1 MTAESVSSEYPTKP
15 PVWLVDHLDQW
26 RQRRVSGRAGHA
38 LIVTSQDV
46 EEASLFCHLLA
57 AQEFCAEAS
66 DGSAC
71 GQCPSCR
78 AFGQGAHGD
87 FCVVRR
93 SDGKVS
99 IGIDQIRQATQA
111 LQQTPLYGSIKV
123 VLIEAADQMTL
134 AAANSLLKILEEP
147 PGNALVLL
155 TTAAMWQLPPTV
167 RSRCQRLP
175 LPPPTADQAK
185 HWLETERGMDAET
198 ARRALRLADGKV
210 ISAVM
215 LEREGAL
222 SLYEA
227 LALSFDETD
236 PSLGPP
242 PIWSKVSAAAL
253 LEALLLC
260 AERRGREAV
269 LGRQPIGTDWLRL
282 HSCLGELYDRVRR
295 GATPAQDILV
305 AEVYR
310 LYRNCGHET
319 FDSASSRFLTS
330 LGRMDLTV

>member
-1 MTAESVSSEYPTKP
+1 MTAESVSSDYPAKP

-38 LIVTSQDV
+38 LIVMSQDV
-46 EEASLFCHLLA
+46 EEASFFCHLLA

-66 DGSAC
+66 GGSAC

-78 AFGQGAHGD
+78 AFGQGVHGD

-185 HWLETERGMDAET
+185 QWLETERGMDAET
-198 ARRALRLADGKV
+198 ARRVLKLADGKV
-210 ISAVM
+210 ISAM
-215 LEREGAL
+215 ILEREGAL
-222 SLYEA
+222 STHEA
-227 LALSFDETD
+227 LTQSFDEAD
-236 PSLGPP
+236 LSLGPP
-242 PIWSKVSAAAL
+242 SIWSKVSAAVL
-253 LEALLLC
+253 LEGLLLC
-260 AERRGREAV
+260 AEKRGREAV
-269 LGRQPIGTDWLRL
+269 LGEQPVATDWLRL
-282 HSCLGELYDRVRR
+282 HSCVGELYDRVRR
-295 GATPAQDILV
+295 GATPAQDILI

-310 LYRNCGHET
+310 LYRSCGHES
-319 FDSASSRFLTS
+319 FESVSSRFLTS